1 MGNVIILNL
10 GVGKRGAAA
19 ISNLVRP
26 AAILTPSC
34 LADFSTPS
42 VYQVPCHLIPTSV
55 RAWGGREGGKSDSAV
70 GRTIRSRWLFRSAHP
85 RSITRWAARTDMA
98 EVS

>member
-10 GVGKRGAAA
+10 GVGKRGGGG
-19 ISNLVRP
+19 NLQSRP
-26 AAILTPSC
+26 ACRNLDSLLFGRFFHPVRLSSAMPPDT
-34 LADFSTPS
+34 DVGES
-42 VYQVPCHLIPTSV
+42 V
-55 RAWGGREGGKSDSAV
+55 GREGGKSGSAV

-85 RSITRWAARTDMA
+85 RSITRRAARTDIA

>member
-10 GVGKRGAAA
+10 GAGKRGRGGG
-19 ISNLVRP
+19 NLQSRP
-26 AAILTPSC
+26 ACRNLDSLLFGRFFHPVRLSSAMPPDT
-34 LADFSTPS
+34 DVGES
-42 VYQVPCHLIPTSV
+42 V
-55 RAWGGREGGKSDSAV
+55 GREAGKSDSAV

-85 RSITRWAARTDMA
+85 RSITRRAASRDIA